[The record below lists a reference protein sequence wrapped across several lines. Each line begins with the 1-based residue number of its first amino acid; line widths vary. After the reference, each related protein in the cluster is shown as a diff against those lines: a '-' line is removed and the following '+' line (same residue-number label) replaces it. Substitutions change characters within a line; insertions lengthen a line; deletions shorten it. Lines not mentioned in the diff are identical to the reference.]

1 MSTTVKQNYHAE
13 CEAGINKQ
21 INLELF
27 ASYVYQSMAWY
38 FDRDDVA
45 LPGFH
50 KFFKKSSEE
59 EREHAEK
66 LMKYQNKRGG
76 RVVLKP
82 VDKPDADEWGMGVDA
97 MVAAL
102 SLEKNVNQVLLDLH
116 KLAGSHGDAH
126 LCDFLETEY
135 LGEQV
140 ESIKELADYI
150 TQLKRCGPGLGE
162 YMFDKETLGGGE

>member
-1 MSTTVKQNYHAE
+1 MSVVKQNFHAE

-21 INLELF
+21 INLELY
-27 ASYVYQSMAWY
+27 ASYVYQSMAWH

-66 LMKYQNKRGG
+66 FMKYQNSRGG
-76 RVVLKP
+76 RIVLKA
-82 VDKPDADEWGMGVDA
+82 VDKPEADEWGSGLEA
-97 MVAAL
+97 LQAAL
-102 SLEKNVNQVLLDLH
+102 SLEKSVNQTLLDLH
-116 KLAGSHGDAH
+116 KLAANHEDAH
-126 LCDFLETEY
+126 LTDYIEGEFLS
-135 LGEQV
+135 EQV
-140 ESIKELADYI
+140 ESIKQLSDYV

-162 YMFDKETLGGGE
+162 YMFDRETMGGE

>member
-1 MSTTVKQNYHAE
+1 MSQVRQNFHAE

-21 INLELF
+21 INLELY
-27 ASYVYQSMAWY
+27 ASYVYQSMAY
-38 FDRDDVA
+38 HFDRDDVA

-50 KFFKKSSEE
+50 KFFKKSSDE

-76 RVVLKP
+76 RVVLKA
-82 VDKPDADEWGMGVDA
+82 VDKPEADEWGSGLDA
-97 MVAAL
+97 VQMAL

-116 KLAGSHGDAH
+116 KLATTHEDAH
-126 LCDFLETEY
+126 LTDFLESEY
-135 LGEQV
+135 LNEQV
-140 ESIKELADYI
+140 ESIKELSDYI

-162 YMFDKETLGGGE
+162 YMFDKETLSS

>member
-1 MSTTVKQNYHAE
+1 MSVVKQNFHAE

-66 LMKYQNKRGG
+66 FMKYQNKRGG
-76 RVVLKP
+76 RVVLKA
-82 VDKPDADEWGMGVDA
+82 VDKPDADEWGTGLDA
-97 MVAAL
+97 LQAAL

-116 KLAGSHGDAH
+116 KLASSHGDAQ

-140 ESIKELADYI
+140 ESIKQLSDYI
-150 TQLKRCGPGLGE
+150 TQMKRCGPGLGE
-162 YMFDKETLGGGE
+162 YMFDKETLGD

>member
-1 MSTTVKQNYHAE
+1 MSVVKQNFHAE

-21 INLELF
+21 INLELY
-27 ASYVYQSMAWY
+27 ASYVYQSMAWH

-66 LMKYQNKRGG
+66 FMKYQNKRGG
-76 RVVLKP
+76 RIVLKA
-82 VDKPDADEWGMGVDA
+82 VEKPEADEWGAGLDA
-97 MVAAL
+97 VQAAL
-102 SLEKNVNQVLLDLH
+102 TLEKKVNQTLLDLH
-116 KLAGSHGDAH
+116 KVATAHEDAH
-126 LCDFLETEY
+126 LTDYLEGEFLS
-135 LGEQV
+135 EQV
-140 ESIKELADYI
+140 ESIKQLADYV

-162 YMFDKETLGGGE
+162 YMFDRETLRGGE

>member
-1 MSTTVKQNYHAE
+1 MSVVKQNYHAE

-21 INLELF
+21 INLELY
-27 ASYVYQSMAWY
+27 ASYVYQSMAWH
-38 FDRDDVA
+38 FHRDDVA

-66 LMKYQNKRGG
+66 LMKYQNDRGG
-76 RVVLKP
+76 RVVLKAI
-82 VDKPDADEWGMGVDA
+82 DKPEADEWGTGLDA
-97 MVAAL
+97 LQAAL

-116 KLAGSHGDAH
+116 KLAAGHNDAH
-126 LCDFLETEY
+126 LTDFLESEY
-135 LGEQV
+135 LNEQV
-140 ESIKELADYI
+140 ESIKQLADYI

-162 YMFDKETLGGGE
+162 YMFDKETMGGD